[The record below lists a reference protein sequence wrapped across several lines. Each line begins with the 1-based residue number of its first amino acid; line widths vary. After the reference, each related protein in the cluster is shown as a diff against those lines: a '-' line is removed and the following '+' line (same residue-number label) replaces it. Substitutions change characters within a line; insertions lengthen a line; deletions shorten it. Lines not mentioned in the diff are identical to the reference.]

1 MMRMLLSRSAR
12 LARYC
17 LLSLSGLLAALPMAA
32 SAGDPVLPLL
42 SPHQTIG
49 TVNCASSTCHGSITP
64 WEGSNV
70 LQNEYT
76 TWSRLDR
83 HTRSYEVLKNKES
96 QRIVRNLGYKEP
108 ATEVKICLDCHA
120 HNPPPAL
127 RGDRFTQSEGIG
139 CEGCHGPAA
148 DWISE
153 HAVKGTPH
161 SANIERGLYP
171 TNQPIAQAKLCLSC
185 HFGDESRFVTHRIM
199 GAGHPRI
206 SFELKTFSALEPA
219 HYRVDA
225 DYEQR
230 KGSYDSVRLWAIGQ
244 ALAARQQ
251 LDTLADPKRGRDGLM
266 PELVLFDCHSC
277 HHPMSDK
284 QWTPRLGVGPGRI
297 RLNDSNLL
305 MLRAIVRATYP
316 ESSAAFDK
324 AVRATHLAVSTGQTE
339 GGAAPLQVVSK
350 LSATIGAYLPRLEQQ
365 AFPPALQ
372 RKVLVALIDESAETS
387 YADYAGAE
395 QAYMAIVTVSNDLL
409 THGAL
414 KSTPALT
421 DALAR
426 LLKALRHDEQ
436 YDANVF
442 RKQLSTL
449 RSTVGVQERS

>member
-1 MMRMLLSRSAR
+1 MMRMLVSRSAR

-171 TNQPIAQAKLCLSC
+171 TNQPIAQA
-185 HFGDESRFVTHRIM
+185 
-199 GAGHPRI
+199 
-206 SFELKTFSALEPA
+206 
-219 HYRVDA
+219 
-225 DYEQR
+225 
-230 KGSYDSVRLWAIGQ
+230 
-244 ALAARQQ
+244 
-251 LDTLADPKRGRDGLM
+251 
-266 PELVLFDCHSC
+266 
-277 HHPMSDK
+277 
-284 QWTPRLGVGPGRI
+284 
-297 RLNDSNLL
+297 
-305 MLRAIVRATYP
+305 
-316 ESSAAFDK
+316 
-324 AVRATHLAVSTGQTE
+324 
-339 GGAAPLQVVSK
+339 
-350 LSATIGAYLPRLEQQ
+350 
-365 AFPPALQ
+365 
-372 RKVLVALIDESAETS
+372 
-387 YADYAGAE
+387 
-395 QAYMAIVTVSNDLL
+395 
-409 THGAL
+409 
-414 KSTPALT
+414 
-421 DALAR
+421 
-426 LLKALRHDEQ
+426 
-436 YDANVF
+436 
-442 RKQLSTL
+442 
-449 RSTVGVQERS
+449 